1 MVWKVVSLLF
11 FGLLFANGACAQNW
25 VLNTNDPSFI
35 ITKEYNENGSKPIVF
50 GKLVD
55 APNECGCNQS
65 EPNRTM
71 EFDIS
76 IFSHLAGSSFDVNK
90 IYVDGIATG
99 ELALGR
105 WLESFYDNE
114 GIYAVVPL
122 YNGISGGDLSYYKYG
137 GKLKACFGKDPMY
150 TTAYGCGTSNI
161 VLWYDGSVN
170 TTYHSTPS
178 GGTADTST
186 IPGSLEVCDTGQ
198 IIAAVSGPG
207 AETLATDEEDPGKPD
222 FIVKR
227 VELSNYNPSKNDEIK
242 VRAKLKNIGENDISS
257 DDKIETRFY
266 LSMGYKEDLH
276 SEWIRI
282 GREYTKGSNLDPGET
297 HWEEESLRLWEY
309 NQIQPGQV
317 YNIVACV
324 DRTKDQNNEDGD
336 YEEEHKSNNCSTEAV
351 FTVTNPPPPP
361 APPPP
366 PQTTSPDGKF
376 AWSYSG
382 PISGMVCAQIAEPA
396 DSDTWNDNYF
406 CGNEN
411 YGIQW
416 SCCGPIS
423 NMKNTQ
429 IHESAD
435 PDTWDDN
442 YLAVPNDSLINFSWS
457 SAGPIAGLNCVQWI
471 EPADPDTWDDNYL
484 CYTIN
489 VPPPPPPA
497 EYNFS
502 ITNLTFSVKDRVKLW
517 PGEAFSVSTTAYN
530 SGDNPP
536 SNVHVGYYLDDVL
549 IGTDT
554 ISASDFSHGSYR
566 SEALENAIAPSE
578 PGDHTARVCVDCNN
592 QIQET
597 DESDNCQS
605 ITIKVEKHLSPAAL
619 MLLFSD

>member
-1 MVWKVVSLLF
+1 MKKTIVFVFVATLLF
-11 FGLLFANGACAQNW
+11 LCSMACAENW
-25 VLNTNDPSFI
+25 VRNGNI
-35 ITKEYNENGSKPIVF
+35 NEKEWNENKPLVF
-50 GKLVD
+50 GTLEP
-55 APNECGCNQS
+55 APGYNGCDGS
-65 EPNRTM
+65 DRVLK
-71 EFDIS
+71 FDIS
-76 IFSHLAGSSFDVNK
+76 IFSRLAGSLFDVNNV
-90 IYVDGIATG
+90 YVDGIATG
-99 ELALGR
+99 EYALEAWFVSWLLHGIIHELPPLDGLNWTNQSKVSVCVGSGVLAL
-105 WLESFYDNE
+105 S
-114 GIYAVVPL
+114 
-122 YNGISGGDLSYYKYG
+122 SQ
-137 GKLKACFGKDPMY
+137 LK
-150 TTAYGCGTSNI
+150 NI

-198 IIAAVSGPG
+198 TVAAVSGPG
-207 AETLATDEEDPGKPD
+207 SETPPTDEEDPGLPD

-227 VELSNYNPSKNDEIK
+227 VELSNYNPAKNDSIK
-242 VRAKLKNIGENDISS
+242 IRAKLKNIGDDDISS

-282 GREYTKGSNLDPGET
+282 GREYTKGSNLDPEET
-297 HWEEESLRLWEY
+297 HWEEETLRLWEY

-324 DRTKDQNNEDGD
+324 DRTKDDHNGDGE
-336 YEEEHKSNNCSTEAV
+336 YPEEHKSNNCATEAV
-351 FTVTNPPPPP
+351 FTV
-361 APPPP
+361 AISPP
-366 PQTTSPDGKF
+366 PQITSPDGKF
-376 AWSYSG
+376 AWSCSG
-382 PISGMVCAQIAEPA
+382 PISGMVCVQISEPA

-411 YGIQW
+411 YGMQW
-416 SCCGPIS
+416 SSAGPIG

-429 IHESAD
+429 IVESAD
-435 PDTWDDN
+435 PDTWNDN

-484 CYTIN
+484 CYTIDAPP
-489 VPPPPPPA
+489 PPPPPPA

-502 ITNLTFSVKDRVKLW
+502 ITNLTFSVKDRIKLW

-530 SGDNPP
+530 SGDNP
-536 SNVHVGYYLDDVL
+536 SGNVQVGYYLDDVL

-554 ISASDFSHGSYR
+554 ISASDFLDGSYR
-566 SEALENAIAPSE
+566 SEALENVIAPSE
-578 PGDHTARVCVDCNN
+578 PGDYTIRVCVDYND

-597 DESDNCQS
+597 NESDNCQS
-605 ITIKVEKHLSPAAL
+605 ITIKVEKYLSPAVYQ
-619 MLLFSD
+619 LLFN

>member
-1 MVWKVVSLLF
+1 MKKFIMLVVFLLTYSS
-11 FGLLFANGACAQNW
+11 AYAQNLTRDADNEGISEKEW
-25 VLNTNDPSFI
+25 SDNT
-35 ITKEYNENGSKPIVF
+35 KPIIF
-50 GKLVD
+50 GNLIS
-55 APNECGCNQS
+55 APNEGGCDGS
-65 EPNRTM
+65 DKALL
-71 EFDIS
+71 FDIS
-76 IFSHLAGSSFDVNK
+76 IFSHLAGDSFDVNN
-90 IYVDGIATG
+90 IYVDGVATG
-99 ELALGR
+99 EQALDILKTDWQLRGYGR
-105 WLESFYDNE
+105 VLMPIEGLNWSKGIVRTCIGSLVQTITYD
-114 GIYAVVPL
+114 AF
-122 YNGISGGDLSYYKYG
+122 
-137 GKLKACFGKDPMY
+137 LK
-150 TTAYGCGTSNI
+150 NI
-161 VLWYDGSVN
+161 ILWYDGSVN

-198 IIAAVSGPG
+198 TVAAVSGPG
-207 AETLATDEEDPGKPD
+207 SETPATDQGDPDLPD

-227 VELSNYNPSKNDEIK
+227 LELSNYNPGKNDEIK
-242 VRAKLKNIGENDISS
+242 IRAKLKNIGENDIDS

-282 GREYTKGSNLDPGET
+282 GKEYTKGSNLDPGET
-297 HWEEESLRLWEY
+297 HWEEETLRLWEY

-324 DRTKDQNNEDGD
+324 DRTKDQNNGDGD
-336 YEEEHKSNNCSTEAV
+336 YDEEHKSNNCATEAV
-351 FTVTNPPPPP
+351 FTVANPPSPP
-361 APPPP
+361 APSPP

-376 AWSYSG
+376 AWSCSG
-382 PISGMVCAQIAEPA
+382 PISGMVCVQIAEPA

-411 YGIQW
+411 YGMQW
-416 SCCGPIS
+416 SSAGPIS

-484 CYTIN
+484 CYTID
-489 VPPPPPPA
+489 VPPPPPPPPA

-502 ITNLTFSVKDRVKLW
+502 ITNLTFSIKDRIKLW

-530 SGDNPP
+530 YGDNP
-536 SNVHVGYYLDDVL
+536 SGNIQVGYYLDDVL

-554 ISASDFSHGSYR
+554 ISASDFPHGSYR
-566 SEALENAIAPSE
+566 SEALENTIAPSE
-578 PGDHTARVCVDCNN
+578 SGDHTIRVCVDYNN

-605 ITIKVEKHLSPAAL
+605 ITIKVEKHLSPAVIQ
-619 MLLFSD
+619 MLFN